1 MTTST
6 TLSRPPAARGPSRL
20 GAAFVLLVSVAG
32 LGVSF
37 YLTVLKFRML
47 YTPCLSAR
55 GGCNVGGMSCED
67 ALSSTWST
75 LLGLPISVW
84 GSAFYVATAVLAIG
98 LLRRPNFLGGAA
110 PGLLFRMAVFDALV
124 SVALA
129 IYAFGVLRS
138 PCPFCLSLYAVS
150 GLLLAGT
157 LFLRGVLPS
166 GGEGGALTRLRQA
179 AVLDAAF
186 LVGVVFVISAG
197 LQSVGYQLTRRFVDA
212 QSGCPEKVEPLPPAT
227 IKIGAADPR
236 AIVALFI
243 DLSCIHCK
251 AEFKVVVN
259 ALNGGQFPE
268 PTQVWLYHT
277 PRQACD
283 PEAFPTG
290 YGKSDDNVRFDN
302 ACLAARAAECMEKL
316 QPGAGIELIGGMY
329 ALHDTRQPNTPLF
342 TAERIGNAA
351 VELEM
356 QIDPD
361 DPDNQLFRCINDDR
375 TVIAHI
381 TAHQKYAEDPKYKV
395 PTAAVY
401 HAVNG
406 QPDMSRKPL
415 YGDANTPID
424 VLADY
429 IRTQANPPA
438 GS

>member
-6 TLSRPPAARGPSRL
+6 QSIAPRPAPSRL
-20 GAAFVLLVSVAG
+20 GAAFVLLVSLAG
-32 LGVSF
+32 FGVST

-47 YTPCLSAR
+47 YTPCLTAR
-55 GGCNVGGMSCED
+55 GGCNVGGMTCED

-84 GSAFYVATAVLAIG
+84 GAAFYVVTGVLALG
-98 LLRRPNFLGGAA
+98 LLRRPHFLGGAA
-110 PGLLFRMAVFDALV
+110 PGLLFRLAVFGAVISGLF
-124 SVALA
+124 A

-138 PCPFCLSLYAVS
+138 PCPFCLSLYAAS

-157 LFLRGVLPS
+157 VFLRSTQRSTTTGS
-166 GGEGGALTRLRQA
+166 ALTRLRQA
-179 AVLDAAF
+179 ATLDAMF
-186 LVGVVFVISAG
+186 MVGVVFVIATG
-197 LQSVGYQLTRRFVDA
+197 LQSVGFQLSRRFVDA
-212 QSGCPEKVEPLPPAT
+212 QSGCPEKIEPLPPAT
-227 IKIGAADPR
+227 IKIGSSDPK

-243 DLSCIHCK
+243 DMTCSHCK
-251 AEFKVVVN
+251 AEFKSVVN
-259 ALNGGQFPE
+259 ALNGGQFAE
-268 PTQVWLYHT
+268 PTQLWIFHT

-290 YGKSDDNVRFDN
+290 YAKSDDNVRNDN

-329 ALHDTRQPNTPLF
+329 ALHDTRAPNTPLF
-342 TAERIGNAA
+342 TAERIGNQA

-361 DPDNQLFRCINDDR
+361 DPDNKLFRCINDDR
-375 TVIAHI
+375 TVIADI

-401 HAVNG
+401 SVVDG
-406 QPDMSRKPL
+406 QPDMTRKPL

-424 VLADY
+424 VLAEY